1 MDRFYL
7 ASTSIE
13 ANKDEQLFKLY
24 DELEQGLNYLGSTA
38 IEDLLQDDVPQTIK
52 DLMNA
57 NIKVNNTVFSN

>member
-1 MDRFYL
+1 M

-57 NIKVNNTVFSN
+57 NIKVNNYVFAN

>member
-1 MDRFYL
+1 M

>member
-1 MDRFYL
+1 M

-57 NIKVNNTVFSN
+57 NIKVNNSVFAN